1 MDKILLEFIG
11 TLDHSLRRLQTEGF
25 SQLTV
30 SQFQYID
37 AIAALGQPTV
47 SEVAARLGVSKASAT
62 AGINKLAALGFV
74 TKTQS
79 EADKRVFHVR
89 LTASG
94 MQLVNARLQ
103 TVKEYVDFVASALT
117 EDETRQFEALLTK
130 LVAQFKL

>member
-37 AIAALGQPTV
+37 AIATLGQPTV
-47 SEVAARLGVSKASAT
+47 SEVAARLGYSKASVT
-62 AGINKLAALGFV
+62 AGINKLVSLGFV
-74 TKTQS
+74 SKTQS
-79 EADKRVFHVR
+79 EADKRVFHVS
-89 LTASG
+89 LTESG
-94 MQLVNARLQ
+94 VRMVNAKLQ

-117 EDETRQFEALLTK
+117 EDETRQFEAILTK
-130 LVAQFKL
+130 LVAQFK